1 MCGGKRSLS
10 PAFFVVAVRDRAA
23 FARRQVSVETT
34 ATQKYAAW
42 FGGSCL
48 AADPAFKDACHSR
61 ADYMEHGARIV
72 RSTQGFA

>member
-1 MCGGKRSLS
+1 
-10 PAFFVVAVRDRAA
+10 
-23 FARRQVSVETT
+23 VESTT
-34 ATQKYAAW
+34 TQKYAAW

-61 ADYMEHGARIV
+61 AHYMEHGARIV